1 MIGIKVLIWGLSL
14 IVIKRVFF
22 IYYYYYFIFY
32 FFYDG
37 FGDLVRKL
45 VEVFAG

>member
-1 MIGIKVLIWGLSL
+1 MIGIKVLIWGLNL
-14 IVIKRVFF
+14 IVIKRVLF
-22 IYYYYYFIFY
+22 IYYYYYYYF

>member
-14 IVIKRVFF
+14 IVIKRVF
-22 IYYYYYFIFY
+22 IYLLLFLFYFL